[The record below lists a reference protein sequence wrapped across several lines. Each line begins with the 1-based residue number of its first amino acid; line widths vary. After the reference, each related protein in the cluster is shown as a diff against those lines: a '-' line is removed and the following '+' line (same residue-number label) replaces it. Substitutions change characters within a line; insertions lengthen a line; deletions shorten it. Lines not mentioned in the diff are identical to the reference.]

1 MGKTVTAKNIR
12 EIRQKGIRSINRKHF
27 HTPISQNYGNGHE
40 RREKMRRNISTA
52 LLVVAMMLVSTAAVY
67 ANGPQANNAV
77 GAVYTLTNAADGNEV
92 VFFDRDPKGILT
104 NARSISTEGNGSG
117 GGLDELASQGSVVLS
132 EDQRWLLVV
141 NAGSNEITVFRVL
154 PDGLDMVNKVN
165 SRGEFP
171 VSLAVF
177 HDLVYVLNA
186 KGSPNISGFYLSHTG
201 QLMPLD
207 DSTRSLGGGAFSQV
221 AFSPTGSWLVVTDR
235 GDSEILV
242 YGVNKN
248 GLPSMDPVTSAS
260 SGAGPFGVIFD
271 QRGHLLVVEVNSTAV
286 SSYNILS
293 TGDLEVISPSVSNGQ
308 SASCWIAGNRRGDV
322 FTANTGEQNISAYK
336 LTVGNG
342 EISLVDQTAASGN
355 RPIDMAVTV
364 DGRFLYALDPA
375 DGAIDMFQIRPNG
388 SLTDLGQANG
398 GLAIFA
404 QGIAVR

>member
-1 MGKTVTAKNIR
+1 MEKTVIATKIR
-12 EIRQKGIRSINRKHF
+12 EIRQKGIRRINRKHF
-27 HTPISQNYGNGHE
+27 HAPISQNYGNGHE

-52 LLVVAMMLVSTAAVY
+52 LLVVATMLVSTAAVY
-67 ANGPQANNAV
+67 ANGPQANNAI
-77 GAVYTLTNAADGNEV
+77 GAVYTMTNAADGNEV

-132 EDQRWLLVV
+132 EDQRWLLAV

-154 PDGLDMVNKVN
+154 PDGLDTIDKVN
-165 SRGEFP
+165 SGGEFP
-171 VSLAVF
+171 VSLTVF

-201 QLMPLD
+201 QLIPLD
-207 DSTRSLGGGAFSQV
+207 DSSRSLGGGAFSQV
-221 AFSPTGSWLVVTDR
+221 AFSPMGSRLVVTDR

-242 YGVNKN
+242 YGMDRN
-248 GLPSMDPVTSAS
+248 GLPSMSPVTSGS
-260 SGAGPFGVIFD
+260 SGLAPFGVIFD
-271 QRGHLLVVEVNSTAV
+271 QRGHLMVVEAESNAV
-286 SSYNILS
+286 SSYNILPS
-293 TGDLEVISPSVSNGQ
+293 GSLQVISPSVANGQ
-308 SASCWIAGNRRGDV
+308 AASCWIAGNRRGDV
-322 FTANTGEQNISAYK
+322 FTANTGMQNISAYK
-336 LTVGNG
+336 LRVGSG
-342 EISLVDQTAASGN
+342 EISLVDPTAASGN

-375 DGAIDMFQIRPNG
+375 DGSIDMFQIKPNG
-388 SLTDLGQANG
+388 SLTDLGQADG